1 MKWPYFQSMIFL
13 KDILQ
18 LRPTISSLDTFQCHD
33 DNIECLDELN
43 DSENYEHDSIDHSH
57 NNCKN
62 DQVSDNVSCFKRPSS
77 ESVVNDEENS
87 QIKKSKTK
95 KRLQKADGDVI
106 KMTEFEKHMVNLESQ
121 KLQMLQEP
129 GDEDL
134 NFFKSLLPYFKKLP
148 DLSKMNV
155 RTQMQSIVFQEYT
168 KVIQMNERYSTMNNN
183 ANVRSV
189 STYSTPSSSEI
200 SPVSS
205 PRSSSATQRY
215 YESFTEK
222 PTENSYYGIL
232 TDNWEHDF

>member
-1 MKWPYFQSMIFL
+1 MYILEEYVKQIWKNLRDQFRKELQKIPVMPTVADVKWPYFQLMVFL

-18 LRPTISSLDTFQCHD
+18 PRPTISSLDTFQCH
-33 DNIECLDELN
+33 DELN

-121 KLQMLQEP
+121 KLRMLQEP

-134 NFFKSLLPYFKKLP
+134 NFFKSLLPYFKKTTRFI
-148 DLSKMNV
+148 K
-155 RTQMQSIVFQEYT
+155 
-168 KVIQMNERYSTMNNN
+168 NEC
-183 ANVRSV
+183 
-189 STYSTPSSSEI
+189 
-200 SPVSS
+200 
-205 PRSSSATQRY
+205 
-215 YESFTEK
+215 
-222 PTENSYYGIL
+222 
-232 TDNWEHDF
+232 